1 MAKPQRGDIYHLEI
15 PIEQIKGSEEYGYR
29 GWLIVSASQLAVRLP
44 IVIAVPLTTPLDKD
58 KGGYDVHRIRITDA
72 EKITEAGERG
82 CQGESLAL
90 TEQVRVLSIDRLPEK
105 RSCRVRPTTIYKVE
119 TGLAFVLG
127 MRITPL
133 SPAPGGP
140 LKPPVRNTAT

>member
-1 MAKPQRGDIYHLEI
+1 VAKPQRGDIFHLEI

-58 KGGYDVHRIRITDA
+58 RDGYDVHRIRIKDA
-72 EKITEAGERG
+72 EKITDASERG
-82 CQGESLAL
+82 CPGESLAL
-90 TEQVRVLSIDRLPEK
+90 TEQVRVLSTERLPER
-105 RSCRVRPTTIYKVE
+105 RSCRVHPSTIYRVE

-133 SPAPGGP
+133 SPTSGGP
-140 LKPPVRNTAT
+140 LRPPILKLST